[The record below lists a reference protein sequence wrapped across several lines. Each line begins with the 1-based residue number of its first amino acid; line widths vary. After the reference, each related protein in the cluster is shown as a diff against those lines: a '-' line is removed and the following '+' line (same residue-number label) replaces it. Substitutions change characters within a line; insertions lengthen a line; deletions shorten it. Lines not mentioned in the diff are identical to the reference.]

1 MHPLTTTTTSFLLTL
16 FLSLHLTT
24 SLPSNDIGNLSNCNQ
39 NFSCGNLTNVTY
51 PFTGGPRPSH
61 CGPPEFGLTCEDES
75 VTILK
80 ANSLSY
86 RVIHLDQTSQTL
98 RLSRSDLYDDGK
110 CTRQFTNT
118 TLDDRIFSLGSSHEL
133 YLFYGCKKID
143 DSVMG
148 SDQLPKISRFSC
160 DNHGV
165 TEEGFFSIVYPYGTE
180 YSFPNTFECQTNI
193 RVPIPS
199 TRAQQLFDN
208 ESVVGEVLKEGFDV
222 SYSNPY
228 NANCTKC
235 YKEHPGGYC
244 GFDTQLGK
252 PICICNDRLCPEKS
266 TKKLPLVIGLSTASA
281 VVIGIFFGCW
291 VLCVVQRR
299 KRKSAQ
305 VKSKGLPVATPPSSK
320 GLTTSTNLSQATT
333 SLTSSKSYLEKGS
346 TYFGVP
352 VFSYSELEEAT
363 NCFDPSKE
371 LGDGGFGTV
380 YYGVLKDGRVVAVK
394 RLYENNM
401 RRAEQFMN
409 EIEILAHLRHKN
421 LVILYGCTTRHS
433 HELLLVYE
441 YIPNGTVADH
451 LHGRQSNSGLLT
463 WPVRLSIAIETA
475 SALAYLHTSDVIH
488 RDVKTTNILLDND
501 FHVKVADFGL
511 SRLFPNDVT
520 HVSTAPQ
527 GTPGYVD
534 PEYYQCYQLTNKSDV
549 YSFGVVLIELIS
561 SLQAVDTNR
570 HRHDINLSNMAVN
583 KIQNHAL
590 NELVDPFL
598 GFDKDIVVRR
608 MVTSVAELAFR
619 CLQQD
624 REMRPAME
632 EVLEALKRIEKENY
646 GAGNAEVLD
655 IRDDDVGLLKH
666 APPPVQLSPDSLSDP
681 FWADSSSTITPH
693 SY

>member
-1 MHPLTTTTTSFLLTL
+1 MHPLTSTSSLLTL
-16 FLSLHLTT
+16 FLSLHLAT
-24 SLPSNDIGNLSNCNQ
+24 SLPSNGISNLTNCNQ
-39 NFSCGNLTNVTY
+39 NFSCGNLTNINY
-51 PFTGGPRPSH
+51 PFTGGLRPSH
-61 CGPPEFGLTCEDES
+61 CGPPEFGLTCQDES

-86 RVIHLDQTSQTL
+86 RVTQLDQTSQTL
-98 RLSRSDLYDDGK
+98 RLSRSDLDDDSP
-110 CTRQFTNT
+110 CTSQFTNA
-118 TLDDRIFSLGSSHEL
+118 TLDDRIFSLGASHGL
-133 YLFYGCKKID
+133 YLFYGCKKIN

-148 SDQLPKISRFSC
+148 SDQPPKTSRFPC
-160 DNHGV
+160 DNDGV

-180 YSFPNTFECQTNI
+180 FSFPNLFECQTNI
-193 RVPIPS
+193 QVPILG
-199 TRAQQLFDN
+199 TQAQQLLDN
-208 ESVVGEVLKEGFDV
+208 GSLVGEVLKEGFDV
-222 SYSNPY
+222 SYS
-228 NANCTKC
+228 ANCTEC
-235 YKEHPGGYC
+235 YKNHPGGYC

-252 PICICNDRLCPEKS
+252 PICICNDQLCPDNS
-266 TKKLPLVIGLSTASA
+266 TKKKLPLVIGLTTAGA
-281 VVIGIFFGCW
+281 VVIGVFFGCW
-291 VLCVVQRR
+291 VFVVVQRR

-320 GLTTSTNLSQATT
+320 GLATSTNLSQATT

-409 EIEILAHLRHKN
+409 EIEILARLRHKN
-421 LVILYGCTTRHS
+421 L
-433 HELLLVYE
+433 
-441 YIPNGTVADH
+441 D
-451 LHGRQSNSGLLT
+451 
-463 WPVRLSIAIETA
+463 IA
-475 SALAYLHTSDVIH
+475 
-488 RDVKTTNILLDND
+488 
-501 FHVKVADFGL
+501 
-511 SRLFPNDVT
+511 
-520 HVSTAPQ
+520 
-527 GTPGYVD
+527 
-534 PEYYQCYQLTNKSDV
+534 
-549 YSFGVVLIELIS
+549 
-561 SLQAVDTNR
+561 
-570 HRHDINLSNMAVN
+570 
-583 KIQNHAL
+583 
-590 NELVDPFL
+590 
-598 GFDKDIVVRR
+598 VRR

-624 REMRPAME
+624 REMRPAMQ

-666 APPPVQLSPDSLSDP
+666 APPPVQLSPDSSSDP

>member
-1 MHPLTTTTTSFLLTL
+1 LLLRRLFCRQKSHCLARTYSNKSQPKPTHGHNQVDGHVLHNHSPITNTTLLTFPTIPPAAAQPLLIPPPMHPLTTTTTSFLLTL

-252 PICICNDRLCPEKS
+252 PICICNDRLCPGKQKS
-266 TKKLPLVIGLSTASA
+266 LVFMSL
-281 VVIGIFFGCW
+281 FGEPYW
-291 VLCVVQRR
+291 
-299 KRKSAQ
+299 
-305 VKSKGLPVATPPSSK
+305 
-320 GLTTSTNLSQATT
+320 
-333 SLTSSKSYLEKGS
+333 
-346 TYFGVP
+346 
-352 VFSYSELEEAT
+352 
-363 NCFDPSKE
+363 
-371 LGDGGFGTV
+371 
-380 YYGVLKDGRVVAVK
+380 
-394 RLYENNM
+394 
-401 RRAEQFMN
+401 
-409 EIEILAHLRHKN
+409 
-421 LVILYGCTTRHS
+421 
-433 HELLLVYE
+433 
-441 YIPNGTVADH
+441 
-451 LHGRQSNSGLLT
+451 
-463 WPVRLSIAIETA
+463 
-475 SALAYLHTSDVIH
+475 
-488 RDVKTTNILLDND
+488 
-501 FHVKVADFGL
+501 
-511 SRLFPNDVT
+511 
-520 HVSTAPQ
+520 
-527 GTPGYVD
+527 
-534 PEYYQCYQLTNKSDV
+534 
-549 YSFGVVLIELIS
+549 
-561 SLQAVDTNR
+561 
-570 HRHDINLSNMAVN
+570 
-583 KIQNHAL
+583 
-590 NELVDPFL
+590 
-598 GFDKDIVVRR
+598 
-608 MVTSVAELAFR
+608 
-619 CLQQD
+619 
-624 REMRPAME
+624 
-632 EVLEALKRIEKENY
+632 
-646 GAGNAEVLD
+646 GN
-655 IRDDDVGLLKH
+655 
-666 APPPVQLSPDSLSDP
+666 
-681 FWADSSSTITPH
+681 
-693 SY
+693 